1 MVPIGVVLAATMV
14 AQISLTAAA
23 RWLSHRAVAGDRNLL
38 AAVALAMRGPLMLVI
53 WGIGL
58 SVALEMFLVPKNAT
72 DGSWAAELLG
82 VARLL
87 AIASGSA
94 WFLQRSIRA
103 VELTLVE
110 KGVDATAIHALG
122 NIVIVIFWAV
132 ATLVTLQSL
141 GVNTA
146 AILTVGGIGGVAI
159 GIASKDLIT
168 NVFGGLVVILTRP
181 FGMGE
186 RVEVMGKSITGRV
199 DRIGLYHTT
208 IIDDEDKPIAI
219 PNGMFLNVAVRR
231 LDDG

>member
-1 MVPIGVVLAATMV
+1 
-14 AQISLTAAA
+14 
-23 RWLSHRAVAGDRNLL
+23 
-38 AAVALAMRGPLMLVI
+38 MLVI

-186 RVEVMGKSITGRV
+186 RVEVIGKSITGRV

>member
-1 MVPIGVVLAATMV
+1 MVSIAVVLAATIA
-14 AQISLTAAA
+14 AQISLAAAA
-23 RWLSHRAVAGDRNLL
+23 RWLSHRAAAGDRNLL
-38 AAVALAMRGPLMLVI
+38 AAIALAMRGPLMLVI

-58 SVALEMFLVPKNAT
+58 SVAIEMYLVPEEGVE
-72 DGSWAAELLG
+72 GSWAVQLLEA
-82 VARLL
+82 ARLL
-87 AIASGSA
+87 SIAAGSA
-94 WFLQRSIRA
+94 WFLQRSVRA

-132 ATLVTLQSL
+132 AALVTLQTL

-181 FGMGE
+181 FGMGD
-186 RVEVMGKSITGRV
+186 RVEVMGKSMTGTV

-219 PNGMFLNVAVRR
+219 PNGMFLSVAVRR